1 MTLLRVTGL
10 RTEFRA
16 GGAWHAAVDG
26 IDFELRQG
34 EILGLVGESGCGK
47 STVANSLMRLLP
59 GTARIGGGTAQFG
72 DDDLLALDEV
82 RLRSLR
88 GSAIGMIFQDP
99 MTALDPVFRV
109 GLQIEETLKQHLGLV
124 PAAARQRAEE
134 LMRSVGIPA
143 PAERLRA
150 YPHQLSGGMQQRVAL
165 AIAICCNPRLL
176 IADEPTT
183 ALDVTIQAQVLELIR
198 TLLVAERGAGVLLI
212 THDLGVV
219 ARVCDRVAV
228 MYAGR
233 IVETGAV
240 TDVFGAPRHPYTRA
254 LLQAA
259 PTGEVPRGQLP
270 TIPGRVPVLAARPTG
285 CSFRPRCAHAEAV
298 CAVPGAAD
306 PIPLGPDREVA
317 CVRHAAL

>member
-16 GGAWHAAVDG
+16 AGGWHPAVDG
-26 IDFELRQG
+26 IDFVLREG

-59 GTARIGGGTAQFG
+59 GTARICGGTAQFG
-72 DDDLLALDEV
+72 EDDLLALDEA
-82 RLRSLR
+82 RLRTLR
-88 GSAIGMIFQDP
+88 GRAIGMIFQDP

-109 GLQIEETLKQHLGLV
+109 GHQIEETLKQHLGLA
-124 PAAARQRAEE
+124 PDAARTRAVD
-134 LMRSVGIPA
+134 LLRSVGIPA

-150 YPHQLSGGMQQRVAL
+150 WPHQLSGGMRQRVAL

-254 LLQAA
+254 LLRAA
-259 PTGEVPRGQLP
+259 PTAEAPRGHLP
-270 TIPGRVPVLAARPTG
+270 TIPGRVPGLAARPPG
-285 CSFRPRCAHAEAV
+285 CTFGPRCAHAKTI
-298 CAVPGAAD
+298 CAGPDAAA

-317 CVRHAAL
+317 CVRHAAI

>member
-16 GGAWHAAVDG
+16 AGGWHPAVDG
-26 IDFELRQG
+26 IGFVLRAG

-47 STVANSLMRLLP
+47 STVANSLVGLLP
-59 GTARIGGGTAQFG
+59 SSARIAGGTAWFG
-72 DDDLLALDEV
+72 EDDLLALDEA
-82 RLRSLR
+82 RMRALR
-88 GSAIGMIFQDP
+88 GRAIGMIFQDP

-109 GLQIEETLKQHLGLV
+109 GHQIEETLKQHLGLA
-124 PAAARQRAEE
+124 PDATRMRAVD
-134 LMRSVGIPA
+134 LLRSIGIPA

-150 YPHQLSGGMQQRVAL
+150 WPHQLSGGMRQRVAL
-165 AIAICCNPRLL
+165 AIAICCHPRLL

-198 TLLVAERGAGVLLI
+198 TLLVAEHGAGVLLI

-254 LLQAA
+254 LLRAA
-259 PTGEVPRGQLP
+259 PTADAPRGALP
-270 TIPGRVPVLAARPTG
+270 TIPGRVPGLAARPTG
-285 CSFRPRCAHAEAV
+285 CTFRSRCAYAEAI
-298 CAVPGAAD
+298 CAGPDAAAS
-306 PIPLGPDREVA
+306 ISLGSDREVA
-317 CVRHAAL
+317 CVRHATI